1 MLDSV
6 LLGLR
11 VALSLALVLVIL
23 WVIAR
28 KVNAGTSATRRV
40 PVTVLG
46 RQSLGRRS
54 GVAVVEVAGRTLLLG
69 VSDDGVR
76 LLTELDDAG
85 HALEAGPGRLEAGHA
100 LEGGPGLVEAGRAA
114 LLDTGPPAPPPAAG
128 DDVPGGQVIAGR
140 FSASARLAAPS
151 ARRADVPAAT
161 GDVRGDRT
169 VLPARR
175 ADLRARTGTD
185 DGAPAAAGPAPMIG
199 PVRSFDDVLAAE
211 VTPRHRS
218 RRRAAARRAE
228 VPELSTGPLAG
239 SVLDK
244 ATWTRAWAVLQ
255 ERSSR

>member
-28 KVNAGTSATRRV
+28 KVNAGTSASRRV

-85 HALEAGPGRLEAGHA
+85 RALEAGPGLLEAGPSA
-100 LEGGPGLVEAGRAA
+100 EPTTTEDA
-114 LLDTGPPAPPPAAG
+114 
-128 DDVPGGQVIAGR
+128 PGGQVIAGR
-140 FSASARLAAPS
+140 FSAP
-151 ARRADVPAAT
+151 
-161 GDVRGDRT
+161 GRGAE
-169 VLPARR
+169 LPARR
-175 ADLRARTGTD
+175 ADLRGRTGTD
-185 DGAPAAAGPAPMIG
+185 DAAAGATGLARIIG

-218 RRRAAARRAE
+218 RRRTAARRAD

-244 ATWTRAWAVLQ
+244 TTWTRAWAVLQ